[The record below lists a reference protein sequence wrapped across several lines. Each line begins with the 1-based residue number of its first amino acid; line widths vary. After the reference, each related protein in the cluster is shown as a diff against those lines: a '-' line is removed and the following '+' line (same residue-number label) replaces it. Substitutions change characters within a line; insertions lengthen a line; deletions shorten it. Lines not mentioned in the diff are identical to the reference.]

1 MRIMVM
7 RSYRVLLLLFY
18 IVGVCII
25 AASCDRKTANMK
37 GLGDDCIRLDEST
50 ARFGDNST
58 DLNESTAN
66 LDDDITGLYVEDKA
80 IGTGNGLEI
89 TALGNDQYIVQ
100 LVQVDDFKVVEQA
113 ELQSAYVRKKSGENT
128 FYFYWYTG
136 AINEPIENRDKF
148 HDIIVY
154 HVTIEHEKLTGY
166 YQYISPNQLQGY
178 EKNDI
183 IFYKIK
189 N

>member
-1 MRIMVM
+1 MMR
-7 RSYRVLLLLFY
+7 RRDRVLLLLFC
-18 IVGVCII
+18 IAVVCII
-25 AASCDRKTANMK
+25 TAACIRKTTDVSD
-37 GLGDDCIRLDEST
+37 LGDDSIRLDESA

-58 DLNESTAN
+58 DLNENTAN

-100 LVQVDDFKVVEQA
+100 LVQVDDFKVVERA
-113 ELQSAYVRKKSGENT
+113 ELQSAYVRKKNEENA

-136 AINEPIENRDKF
+136 AINEPIENNDKF

-154 HVTIEHEKLTGY
+154 HVTIDHEKLVGNY
-166 YQYISPNQLQGY
+166 HYISPNQLQGY

-183 IFYKIK
+183 IFYKIE

>member
-1 MRIMVM
+1 MMR
-7 RSYRVLLLLFY
+7 RRDRVLLLLFC
-18 IVGVCII
+18 IAVVCII
-25 AASCDRKTANMK
+25 TAACIRKTTDVSD
-37 GLGDDCIRLDEST
+37 LGDDSIRLDES
-50 ARFGDNST
+50 ADSFSNDNT
-58 DLNESTAN
+58 DL
-66 LDDDITGLYVEDKA
+66 DDSITGLYVEDKA

-89 TALGNDQYIVQ
+89 TALENDQYTVQ

-136 AINEPIENRDKF
+136 AINEPIENSDKF

-154 HVTIEHEKLTGY
+154 HVTIDYEKLVGNY
-166 YQYISPNQLQGY
+166 HYISPNQLQGY
-178 EKNDI
+178 EKTDI
-183 IFYKIK
+183 IFYKIE

>member
-1 MRIMVM
+1 MMR
-7 RSYRVLLLLFY
+7 RRDRVLLLLFC
-18 IVGVCII
+18 IAVVCII
-25 AASCDRKTANMK
+25 TAACIRKTTDVSD
-37 GLGDDCIRLDEST
+37 LGDDSIRLDES
-50 ARFGDNST
+50 ADSFSNDNT
-58 DLNESTAN
+58 DL
-66 LDDDITGLYVEDKA
+66 DDSITGLYVEDKA

-89 TALGNDQYIVQ
+89 TALENDQYTVQ
-100 LVQVDDFKVVEQA
+100 LVQVDDFKVVERS
-113 ELQSAYVRKKSGENT
+113 ELQSAYVRKKNEENT

-154 HVTIEHEKLTGY
+154 HVTVEHEKLTGY